1 MIRTYQAQHGGTV
14 FVQTLTERQR
24 RTRTRLMAL
33 AVIAASAISAATVM
47 GFNHRAAALA
57 RADITT
63 SWAP

>member
-57 RADITT
+57 RADITM

>member
-1 MIRTYQAQHGGTV
+1 MIRTYQAQHGGTF

-24 RTRTRLMAL
+24 RARTRLMAL

>member
-24 RTRTRLMAL
+24 RMRTRLMAL

>member
-14 FVQTLTERQR
+14 FVQALTERQR

>member
-14 FVQTLTERQR
+14 FLQTLTERQR

>member
-14 FVQTLTERQR
+14 FLQTLTERQR

-63 SWAP
+63 SWVP